1 MFPLSLKNAPGSK
14 SFLWTFP
21 ECPVRIHINLQF
33 IERLSKEILGPA
45 PAEREAGGL
54 LIGNELSPNGDIEVS
69 DHFQLPP
76 GPESTKNF
84 TICSEMLAKSI
95 KTASTTQGRVIG
107 FYRTHLDQ
115 RVQLRPEDLECARSK
130 FTDPMNVFLLIR
142 PRDGRATAAFFYW
155 QDGAVNGGLTFPFS
169 GTELKSS
176 SWTTL
181 VGGSPRPSRLHGLLM
196 RAKER
201 ARETGPGVRIGL
213 VVLVA
218 ILVAAAGALRF
229 YRPTRTAEIPQTL
242 GLRVER
248 ALLGIVVAWNP
259 EAPEIATAKDGDLLI
274 WDGSS
279 PPAFVRLTTA
289 QLRAG
294 RTFLTSFS
302 DRVEIRLD
310 VIGAAGRARTESIV
324 SVSHVPDLGL
334 PAPPATTSPLAA
346 KTPKAKEGSS
356 PKQPVERAKAAPS
369 VLPPA
374 PETAAPVA
382 PEEQASGSFQTA
394 VPIRE
399 TKPEIPPELRSLIQ
413 SDNVVEVQVSI
424 SALGK
429 VTAAK
434 LASMKGPVAESL
446 SKSALDAALAWQFRP
461 ATQNG
466 EAVPSDKILE
476 FLFRPSTR

>member
-1 MFPLSLKNAPGSK
+1 MFPPSSTTSPAAK

-33 IERLSKEILGPA
+33 IERLSKQILGPA
-45 PAEREAGGL
+45 PAEREVGGL
-54 LIGNELSPNGDIEVS
+54 LIGQELSHSGDIEVS

-76 GPESTKNF
+76 ASESTRNF
-84 TICSEMLAKSI
+84 AVCSESLDQSI

-115 RVQLRPEDLECARSK
+115 RMQLRPEDLECARSK
-130 FTDPMNVFLLIR
+130 FKDPMNVFLLIR
-142 PRDGRATAAFFYW
+142 PHDGRASGAFFFW

-169 GTELKSS
+169 STELKSS
-176 SWTTL
+176 SWSTL
-181 VGGSPRPSRLHGLLM
+181 VGGSPRPSPVQGLVA

-201 ARETGPGVRIGL
+201 TLEASSGVRIGV
-213 VVLVA
+213 VVLIA
-218 ILVAAAGALRF
+218 ILLAAAGALRF
-229 YRPTRTAEIPQTL
+229 YRPPSASPPEIPQTL

-248 ALLGIVVAWNP
+248 ALLGVVVAWNP
-259 EAPEIATAKDGDLLI
+259 AAPEIATAKDADLLI

-294 RTFLTSFS
+294 RTFFTSFS
-302 DRVEIRLD
+302 DRVEVRLD
-310 VIGAAGRARTESIV
+310 IIGPAGKARTESLV
-324 SVSHVPDLGL
+324 SVSHAPDLGL
-334 PAPPATTSPLAA
+334 PSPPAKAPSPAVRVKPAGPPKPVEEVQTAPPIAA
-346 KTPKAKEGSS
+346 
-356 PKQPVERAKAAPS
+356 
-369 VLPPA
+369 PA
-374 PETAAPVA
+374 PENPAPAAP
-382 PEEQASGSFQTA
+382 PEEQASGTFQTA
-394 VPIRE
+394 IPIRE
-399 TKPEIPPELRSLIQ
+399 TRPEVPSELRSQVQ

-434 LASMKGPVAESL
+434 LASLRGPVAGSL
-446 SKSALDAALAWQFRP
+446 SKAALDAALAWQFRP

-476 FLFRPSTR
+476 FLFRPSSR

>member
-1 MFPLSLKNAPGSK
+1 MSPLSLKNAPGSK
-14 SFLWTFP
+14 SFMWTFP
-21 ECPVRIHINLQF
+21 ECPVRIHINFQF
-33 IERLSKEILGPA
+33 IERLSKEILQPG
-45 PAEREAGGL
+45 PAEREVGGL
-54 LIGNELSPNGDIEVS
+54 LIGKELSPNGDIEVS

-76 GPESTKNF
+76 GSEPTRNF
-84 TICSEMLAKSI
+84 TVCSDSLAQSV

-115 RVQLRPEDLECARSK
+115 RIQLRPEDLECARSK
-130 FTDPMNVFLLIR
+130 FKDPMNVFLLIR
-142 PRDGRATAAFFYW
+142 SHDGRATAAFFYW
-155 QDGAVNGGLTFPFS
+155 QDGTVNGGLTFPFS
-169 GTELKSS
+169 STELKSS

-181 VGGSPRPSRLHGLLM
+181 VGGSPRPSRLHGLVA

-201 ARETGPGVRIGL
+201 ALKTGHGVRIAL

-229 YRPTRTAEIPQTL
+229 YHPAHAPEIPQTL

-248 ALLGIVVAWNP
+248 ALLGIVVAWNA
-259 EAPEIATAKDGDLLI
+259 EAPEIATAKDADLLI

-294 RTFLTSFS
+294 RTFFTSFS

-310 VIGAAGRARTESIV
+310 IIGAAGRARTESIV
-324 SVSHVPDLGL
+324 SVSHAPDLGL
-334 PAPPATTSPLAA
+334 PPSPVTEASAPVPVKAA
-346 KTPKAKEGSS
+346 SS
-356 PKQPVERAKAAPS
+356 PQPTEKAHVAAP
-369 VLPPA
+369 LPSPVPENPVPA
-374 PETAAPVA
+374 PT
-382 PEEQASGSFQTA
+382 EEQASGSFQTA

-399 TKPEIPPELRSLIQ
+399 TRPEVPPELSSLIQ

-434 LASMKGPVAESL
+434 LASMKGPVSASL
-446 SKSALDAALAWQFRP
+446 SKSALNAALAWQFRP

-476 FLFRPSTR
+476 FLFRPSSR

>member
-1 MFPLSLKNAPGSK
+1 MFPPSSKTSPASK

-33 IERLSKEILGPA
+33 IERLSKQILGPA
-45 PAEREAGGL
+45 HAELEVGGL
-54 LIGNELSPNGDIEVS
+54 LIGQELSHAADIEVS

-76 GPESTKNF
+76 ASESTRNF
-84 TICSEMLAKSI
+84 AVCSESLDQSI

-115 RVQLRPEDLECARSK
+115 RMQLRPEDLECALSK
-130 FTDPMNVFLLIR
+130 FKDPMNVFLLVR
-142 PRDGRATAAFFYW
+142 PHDGRASGAFFFW

-169 GTELKSS
+169 STELKSS
-176 SWTTL
+176 SWSTL
-181 VGGSPRPSRLHGLLM
+181 VGGSPRPSPVQGLIA

-201 ARETGPGVRIGL
+201 ALETSSGARIGV
-213 VVLVA
+213 VVLIA
-218 ILVAAAGALRF
+218 ILLAAAGALRF
-229 YRPTRTAEIPQTL
+229 YRSPSTSPPETPQAL
-242 GLRVER
+242 GLRIER

-259 EAPEIATAKDGDLLI
+259 AAPEIATAKDADLLI

-289 QLRAG
+289 QLHAG
-294 RTFLTSFS
+294 RTFFTSFS
-302 DRVEIRLD
+302 DRVEVRLD
-310 VIGAAGRARTESIV
+310 IIGPTGRARTESLV
-324 SVSHVPDLGL
+324 SVSHAPDLDL
-334 PAPPATTSPLAA
+334 PSPPAKAPPSAPVGVKPATP
-346 KTPKAKEGSS
+346 P
-356 PKQPVERAKAAPS
+356 QPVEKAHAAPII
-369 VLPPA
+369 PA
-374 PETAAPVA
+374 PVPENPAPVA
-382 PEEQASGSFQTA
+382 LPEEQAAGAFQTA

-399 TKPEIPPELRSLIQ
+399 TRPEVPPELRSQIQ

-434 LASMKGPVAESL
+434 LASVRGPVAASL
-446 SKSALDAALAWQFRP
+446 SKSALNAALAWQFRP

-476 FLFRPSTR
+476 FLFRPSSR